1 MGDSADRERAW
12 TMCAACPDLLSAF
25 VAETSRA
32 RALAHTRLQQNPG
45 DEAALFLL
53 GKVDLN
59 YVWLQL
65 GTRGRKTGWDE
76 YWEARTSLDKVLE
89 RNPGHLRA
97 RVARAW
103 IDYIVATK
111 MPRGTRWLLGGGSKK
126 RGLQVV
132 REAASAEGD
141 FFART
146 EAAFALWD
154 MQVRERELVEAVA
167 TARQLARDFP
177 DNRELTR
184 FLNAHQG
191 LK

>member
-1 MGDSADRERAW
+1 
-12 TMCAACPDLLSAF
+12 
-25 VAETSRA
+25 
-32 RALAHTRLQQNPG
+32 
-45 DEAALFLL
+45 LFLL
-53 GKVDLN
+53 GKIDLN

-76 YWEARTSLDKVLE
+76 YWAARTSLDQVLE

-103 IDYIVATK
+103 IDYIVGTK
-111 MPRGTRWLLGGGSKK
+111 LPRGTRWLLGGGNKK
-126 RGLQVV
+126 RGLRAV
-132 REAASAEGD
+132 REAASAEGE
-141 FFART
+141 FFERA
-146 EAAFALWD
+146 EATFALWD
-154 MQVRERELVEAVA
+154 MQVRERDLAEAVA

-191 LK
+191 LKP